1 MVGMKHDVLPHIWNQ
16 FSDVKNIGDG
26 IFSMHYP
33 YQTCGLRLWFIPGV
47 PHSIPTGMII
57 HIPVFTSFKPHWLTK
72 IPMISPLYQS
82 ISYWYHHKSQLVGD
96 IPIHPSFPNLGPW
109 DMLQLGS
116 PPRSLAPV
124 FGARPPPPRH
134 RPAARRPTSWA
145 GRSGRRTSKRKNHG
159 TYCWYTES

>member
-1 MVGMKHDVLPHIWNQ
+1 MMFYHISGTSFQMLKILGMGFFQCTIHIKHVGYGYGSSLGYPI
-16 FSDVKNIGDG
+16 
-26 IFSMHYP
+26 P
-33 YQTCGLRLWFIPGV
+33 YQLGW
-47 PHSIPTGMII
+47 SS